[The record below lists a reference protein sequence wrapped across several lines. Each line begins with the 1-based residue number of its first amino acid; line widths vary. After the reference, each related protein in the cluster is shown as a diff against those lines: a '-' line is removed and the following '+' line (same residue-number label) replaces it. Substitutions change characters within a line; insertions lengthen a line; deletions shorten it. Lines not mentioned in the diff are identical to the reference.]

1 MDKFKVI
8 LLGQAE
14 KFYKKASDDLVH
26 RLDTCFEDLERSPF
40 QGPNIKI
47 LKTQKSVRWY
57 RYRIGDYRVVYEID
71 HAVECFRY
79 ASWLNRAAGMKPWN
93 YMGKKI
99 KGIEQNHHNHNCFVD
114 VHTLDDIKWLEFIV
128 DNLGFEGMPSTN
140 LVQSK

>member
-14 KFYKKASDDLVH
+14 KFYNKASDDLIH
-26 RLDTCFEDLERSPF
+26 RLDGCFEYLESSPF

-71 HAVECFRY
+71 RESKQV
-79 ASWLNRAAGMKPWN
+79 
-93 YMGKKI
+93 
-99 KGIEQNHHNHNCFVD
+99 GILLILHRSSAYRR
-114 VHTLDDIKWLEFIV
+114 
-128 DNLGFEGMPSTN
+128 M
-140 LVQSK
+140 